1 MDLVTLQEDIIRE
14 EGGLLLKPYQDHLGY
29 WTIGCGHLIRDDEKD
44 ELMNPISHERAV
56 ELFEKDLD
64 VAIDDANTFCEGLDI
79 DDNVRECI
87 VHMSFQ
93 LGLPKLSQFKKFKQ
107 ALQNNDI
114 ETAILEMKDSRAYNQ
129 TTNRWNRLIEKMEK
143 SI

>member
-1 MDLVTLQEDIIRE
+1 
-14 EGGLLLKPYQDHLGY
+14 
-29 WTIGCGHLIRDDEKD
+29 
-44 ELMNPISHERAV
+44 
-56 ELFEKDLD
+56 
-64 VAIDDANTFCEGLDI
+64 
-79 DDNVRECI
+79 
-87 VHMSFQ
+87 MSFQ
-93 LGLPKLSQFKKFKQ
+93 LGLPKLSQFKKFKE